1 MSSWFDDYRVLE
13 CGEPFGLRLRRTI
26 GYLVRRDGMMGL
38 SRPRKY
44 APAHES
50 ILFRLVDSYV
60 RGERDDGKTES
71 EILEER
77 IPPIHDGLE
86 EKE

>member
-1 MSSWFDDYRVLE
+1 MGSWFDDYRVLE
-13 CGEPFGLRLRRTI
+13 CGELSGLRLRRII
-26 GYLVRRDGMMGL
+26 GYLVRGDGMMGL

-50 ILFRLVDSYV
+50 ITYDHLAEGYALREKDIYKKETDML
-60 RGERDDGKTES
+60 
-71 EILEER
+71 
-77 IPPIHDGLE
+77 PPIFGEE